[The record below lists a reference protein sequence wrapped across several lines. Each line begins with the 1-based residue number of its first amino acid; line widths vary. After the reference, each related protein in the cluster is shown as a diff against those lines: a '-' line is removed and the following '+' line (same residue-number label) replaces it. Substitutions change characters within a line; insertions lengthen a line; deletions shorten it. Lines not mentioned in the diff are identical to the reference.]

1 MKTFVTGFVVLAL
14 AVAIASAVPVPED
27 IPAAV
32 VANAVD
38 VPAAVEAVSAPVEE
52 TPSTA
57 GTKQSPLDGITNFFQ
72 NLPGLPFSGQ
82 SAASGGEAPAS
93 PIASIQQA
101 FSPVVNFI
109 QDRFSDFQNAV
120 GGTTTTQ
127 ATKTETS
134 TAAPVKED

>member
-1 MKTFVTGFVVLAL
+1 MKTFVTGLFVLAL
-14 AVAIASAVPVPED
+14 AVAIASAVPVPEE
-27 IPAAV
+27 IPVAV
-32 VANAVD
+32 VTNAVD
-38 VPAAVEAVSAPVEE
+38 VPAAVEAAPAPVEE
-52 TPSTA
+52 SPSTA
-57 GTKQSPLDGITNFFQ
+57 GTKQGPLEGITNFFQ
-72 NLPGLPFSGQ
+72 NLPGLPFSQ
-82 SAASGGEAPAS
+82 NAATGGEAPAS

-134 TAAPVKED
+134 SAAPVKEE